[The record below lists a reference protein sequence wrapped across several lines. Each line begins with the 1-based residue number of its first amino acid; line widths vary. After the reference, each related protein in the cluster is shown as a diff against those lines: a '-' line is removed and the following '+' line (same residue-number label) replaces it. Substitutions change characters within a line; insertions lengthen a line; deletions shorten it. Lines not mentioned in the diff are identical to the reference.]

1 MLTYIFWENWL
12 LSATFTL
19 LLSLLSEFVGEA
31 DGKEFLEL

>member
-1 MLTYIFWENWL
+1 MRKRL

-19 LLSLLSEFVGEA
+19 LLSHLSEFVGEA